1 MKPPLAPLDLG
12 ELLRVDPLAKA
23 RAVHL
28 PDPARA
34 VHEVVLAQT
43 FDRLHRAAPHS
54 LVVLHDEAATG
65 GWALAA
71 ALHAGWE
78 RNVSAV
84 VVPDAAMSSSNAVL
98 ADRLGIALLV
108 IGDEPV
114 DVALTLAG
122 QVSAPQAARALRVA
136 LCAERLAEQSSIRGV
151 LGVLNSELAPV
162 PVALVA
168 GGTIVAGRAAGA
180 GEKPDG
186 ASVRV
191 EINGAGRPWAELV
204 AALPAKGAAAAGH
217 VESVLRLA
225 RLPLLAAW
233 AQTRMHSSAQA
244 AQEQAAFGL
253 LRRLVT
259 EPAHGGQALL
269 PEVDVPSWTGE
280 LGWRVEGRN
289 RAVWISPLHGGDGL
303 PSDELTQLVRAAWQR
318 HRPDWPL
325 VADSDG
331 WISWQNIPDSED
343 DEEESE
349 TSGAGAMRRAL
360 GSAARAAES
369 HALVLG
375 VGGVHPG
382 VAGLMRSV
390 TEARLAAHVARAAG
404 PGSVQ
409 WFDQV
414 GARAALAWLPR
425 GQIAEVADLCLADL
439 MGARDR
445 EALVDTV
452 LAVLDCGGSLSQASV
467 RLGVHRNTVLAR
479 VARAKELG
487 LVFDDPSRR
496 LALHVLCYSLASLWV
511 PGRS

>member
-1 MKPPLAPLDLG
+1 MTRAPLAPLDLA
-12 ELLRVDPLAKA
+12 ELLRVEPLSRAE
-23 RAVHL
+23 AVHL
-28 PDPARA
+28 PDPARH
-34 VHEVVLAQT
+34 VHQVVLAET

-84 VVPDAAMSSSNAVL
+84 AVPAHAMNPSSAVL
-98 ADRLGIALLV
+98 AERLGIALLV
-108 IGDEPV
+108 IEDEPV

-151 LGVLNSELAPV
+151 LGVLNSELSPI
-162 PVALVA
+162 PVALTT
-168 GGTIVAGRAAGA
+168 GGAVTAGRAAGA
-180 GEKPDG
+180 AGKPVG
-186 ASVRV
+186 TTVRV
-191 EINGAGRPWAELV
+191 DITAAGRPWAELV
-204 AALPAKGAAAAGH
+204 AAIPAKSAAAAGH

-225 RLPLLAAW
+225 RLPLLAVW
-233 AQTRMHSSAQA
+233 AQTRMNSSAQA

-259 EPAHGGQALL
+259 EPADTRQATEI
-269 PEVDVPSWTGE
+269 EVPAWTGE

-289 RAVWISPLHGGDGL
+289 RAVWISPLRGA
-303 PSDELTQLVRAAWQR
+303 PAEELTQLIRAAWQQ

-331 WISWQNIPDSED
+331 WISWQNLADGEDSAD
-343 DEEESE
+343 D
-349 TSGAGAMRRAL
+349 TASGMRRAI
-360 GSAARAAES
+360 GSVAGAAES

-375 VGGVHPG
+375 VGGLHDG
-382 VAGLMRSV
+382 VPGLMRSV
-390 TEARLAAHVARAAG
+390 TEARLAAHVARDGG

-414 GARAALAWLPR
+414 GARAVLAWLPR
-425 GQIAEVADLCLADL
+425 AQIAEVADLCLADL
-439 MGARDR
+439 MEARDR
-445 EALVDTV
+445 TALVDTV
-452 LAVLDCGGSLSQASV
+452 LAVLDCGGSLSQASA
-467 RLGVHRNTVLAR
+467 RLGVHRNTVLSR

-487 LVFDDPSRR
+487 LVLDDPARR

-511 PGRS
+511 RGRS

>member
-1 MKPPLAPLDLG
+1 MSGKAPLAPLVLA
-12 ELLRVDPLAKA
+12 ELLRVDPLARA
-23 RAVHL
+23 AAVHL

-54 LVVLHDEAATG
+54 LVVLHDDAATG

-84 VVPDAAMSSSNAVL
+84 VVPKTAMSASSAVL
-98 ADRLGIALLV
+98 ADRLGIALLATE
-108 IGDEPV
+108 DDPV
-114 DVALTLAG
+114 DVALALAG
-122 QVSAPQAARALRVA
+122 QVSAPQAARAQRVA
-136 LCAERLAEQSSIRGV
+136 VCAERLAEQSSIRGV

-162 PVALVA
+162 PVALLI
-168 GGTIVAGRAAGA
+168 GGALAAGRAAGA
-180 GEKPDG
+180 EERAD
-186 ASVRV
+186 ATAVRV
-191 EINGAGRPWAELV
+191 EINAAGHPWAELV
-204 AALPAKGAAAAGH
+204 ASVPAKSAGAAGH
-217 VESVLRLA
+217 VESLLRLA
-225 RLPLLAAW
+225 RLPLLAVW
-233 AQTRMHSSAQA
+233 AQTRMNSSAQA

-253 LRRLVT
+253 LRRLAT
-259 EPAHGGQALL
+259 EPPASVTPAAD
-269 PEVDVPSWTGE
+269 VAVPSWTGE

-289 RAVWISPLHGGDGL
+289 RAVWLSPLHGGT
-303 PSDELTQLVRAAWQR
+303 PAEELTQLVRAAWQR

-325 VADSDG
+325 IADSDG
-331 WISWQNIPDSED
+331 WLSWQNSPEDAED
-343 DEEESE
+343 D
-349 TSGAGAMRRAL
+349 TAALRRAL
-360 GSAARAAES
+360 GTMTRTAAS
-369 HALVLG
+369 HGLVLG
-375 VGGVHPG
+375 VGGAHPG
-382 VAGLMRSV
+382 VPGLMRSV
-390 TEARLAAHVARAAG
+390 TEARLAAHVARDGG

-452 LAVLDCGGSLSQASV
+452 LAVLDCGGSLSQASA
-467 RLGVHRNTVLAR
+467 RLGVHRNTVLSR

-487 LVFDDPSRR
+487 LVFDDPARR

-511 PGRS
+511 PGRV

>member
-1 MKPPLAPLDLG
+1 MSRPPLDPLVLA
-12 ELLRVDPLAKA
+12 ELLRVDPLARAK
-23 RAVHL
+23 AVHL

-54 LVVLHDEAATG
+54 LVVLHDDAATG

-84 VVPDAAMSSSNAVL
+84 VVPQAAMSPSSAVL

-108 IGDEPV
+108 ISDEPV

-136 LCAERLAEQSSIRGV
+136 LCAERLAEQSSLRGV
-151 LGVLNSELAPV
+151 LGVLNSELTPV
-162 PVALVA
+162 PVALLVGGAVA
-168 GGTIVAGRAAGA
+168 GGRAAA
-180 GEKPDG
+180 AEERPDTTR
-186 ASVRV
+186 VRV
-191 EINGAGRPWAELV
+191 EIQAAGRPWAELV
-204 AALPAKGAAAAGH
+204 AAVPAKSAGSAAH

-233 AQTRMHSSAQA
+233 AQTRMNSSAQA

-253 LRRLVT
+253 LRRLAT
-259 EPAHGGQALL
+259 EPAATA
-269 PEVDVPSWTGE
+269 PPPADVDVPSWTGE

-289 RAVWISPLHGGDGL
+289 RALWLSPVHGV
-303 PSDELTQLVRAAWQR
+303 PADELTQLVRAFWQR
-318 HRPDWPL
+318 TRPDWPL

-331 WISWQNIPDSED
+331 WLSWQNIPEDPEDSED
-343 DEEESE
+343 
-349 TSGAGAMRRAL
+349 SGNDDTAGMRRAL
-360 GSAARAAES
+360 TALARAATD
-369 HALVLG
+369 HGLVLG
-375 VGGVHPG
+375 VGGAHAG
-382 VAGLMRSV
+382 VPGLMRSV
-390 TEARLAAHVARAAG
+390 TEARLAAHVARDGG

-425 GQIAEVADLCLADL
+425 ARIAEVADLCLADL

-452 LAVLDCGGSLSQASV
+452 LAVLDCGGSLSQASA
-467 RLGVHRNTVLAR
+467 RLGVHRNTVLSR

-487 LVFDDPSRR
+487 LVFDDPARR

-511 PGRS
+511 PGRG

>member
-1 MKPPLAPLDLG
+1 MRPPLAPLELG
-12 ELLRVDPLAKA
+12 ELLRVEPLALA
-23 RAVHL
+23 TAVHL
-28 PDPARA
+28 PDPARP

-84 VVPDAAMSSSNAVL
+84 VVPEAAMSSSSAVL

-108 IGDEPV
+108 ISDEPV

-136 LCAERLAEQSSIRGV
+136 LCAERLAGQSSIRGV
-151 LGVLNSELAPV
+151 LGVLNSELAPL
-162 PVALVA
+162 PVALVT
-168 GGTIVAGRAAGA
+168 GETVVAGRAAGA
-180 GEKPDG
+180 EEKPDG
-186 ASVRV
+186 ATVRV
-191 EINGAGRPWAELV
+191 EINAAGRPWAELV
-204 AALPAKGAAAAGH
+204 AALPAKSTAAAGH

-225 RLPLLAAW
+225 RLPLLAVW
-233 AQTRMHSSAQA
+233 AQTRMNSSAQA

-253 LRRLVT
+253 LRRLAT
-259 EPAHGGQALL
+259 EPAGTGQALL

-289 RAVWISPLHGGDGL
+289 RAVWISPLQDGDGV
-303 PSDELTQLVRAAWQR
+303 PADELTQLVRAAWQR

-343 DEEESE
+343 AADGDA
-349 TSGAGAMRRAL
+349 SGAVAMRRAL
-360 GSAARAAES
+360 GSVSRAAES

-375 VGGVHPG
+375 VGGAHAG

-390 TEARLAAHVARAAG
+390 TEARLAAHVARDTG

-425 GQIAEVADLCLADL
+425 RQIAEVADLCLTDL

-452 LAVLDCGGSLSQASV
+452 LAVLDCGGSLSQASA

-479 VARAKELG
+479 IARAKELG
-487 LVFDDPSRR
+487 LVFDDPSWR
-496 LALHVLCYSLASLWV
+496 LALHVLCYSLSSLWV
-511 PGRS
+511 SGRS

>member
-1 MKPPLAPLDLG
+1 MSKQPLAPLDLA
-12 ELLRVDPLAKA
+12 ELLRVEPLSRAS
-23 RAVHL
+23 AVHL
-28 PDPARA
+28 PDPARH
-34 VHEVVLAQT
+34 VHEVVLAET
-43 FDRLHRAAPHS
+43 FDRLHHAAPHS
-54 LVVLHDEAATG
+54 LVVLHHEAATG

-78 RNVSAV
+78 RNVSAI
-84 VVPDAAMSSSNAVL
+84 VVPRPAMSSSSAVL
-98 ADRLGIALLV
+98 AERLGIALLV
-108 IGDEPV
+108 IEDEPV

-162 PVALVA
+162 PVALTV
-168 GGTIVAGRAAGA
+168 GGTVTAGRAAGA
-180 GEKPDG
+180 AEKPG
-186 ASVRV
+186 GTTVCV
-191 EINGAGRPWAELV
+191 EINAAGRPWAELV
-204 AALPAKGAAAAGH
+204 AAVPAKNTAAAGH

-233 AQTRMHSSAQA
+233 AQTRVHSSAQA
-244 AQEQAAFGL
+244 AREQAAFGL
-253 LRRLVT
+253 LRRLVA
-259 EPAHGGQALL
+259 EPAAAAE
-269 PEVDVPSWTGE
+269 PADVEVPPWTGE

-289 RAVWISPLHGGDGL
+289 RAVWISPLTATDGA
-303 PSDELTQLVRAAWQR
+303 PAEELTQLVRAAWQR

-331 WISWQNIPDSED
+331 WISWQNLPDSTENN
-343 DEEESE
+343 DE
-349 TSGAGAMRRAL
+349 AGMRRAL
-360 GSAARAAES
+360 GAVTHAAES

-375 VGGVHPG
+375 VGDAHRGVP
-382 VAGLMRSV
+382 GLMRSV
-390 TEARLAAHVARAAG
+390 TEARLAAHVARDGG

-425 GQIAEVADLCLADL
+425 GQIAEVADLCLAGL
-439 MGARDR
+439 MAARDR

-452 LAVLDCGGSLSQASV
+452 LAVLDCGGSLSQASA
-467 RLGVHRNTVLAR
+467 RLGVHRNTVLSR

-487 LVFDDPSRR
+487 LVFDDPARR
-496 LALHVLCYSLASLWV
+496 LALHVLCYSLASVWL